1 MLIFNRKPHS
11 MKITHLVLAH
21 TDRTPI
27 YNQFDS
33 ASPLFTRREK
43 MQSIVVQKMYCKQR
57 INRAQ
62 WVFVENVAVDTLT
75 CKVILWDFWRAG
87 PIYNNNSRSRNKNIR
102 MIALKKKKTIEWLVK
117 SLRLIFKQIRSKRQS
132 GSTVKCKLQLIVW
145 WLKKIFLSIH

>member
-1 MLIFNRKPHS
+1 MDHGKYNKRKPHS

-43 MQSIVVQKMYCKQR
+43 LPSIVVHKMYCKQR

-75 CKVILWDFWRAG
+75 CKVILWGFWRAG

-102 MIALKKKKTIEWLVK
+102 MIALKKKKNNRMI
-117 SLRLIFKQIRSKRQS
+117 
-132 GSTVKCKLQLIVW
+132 G
-145 WLKKIFLSIH
+145 